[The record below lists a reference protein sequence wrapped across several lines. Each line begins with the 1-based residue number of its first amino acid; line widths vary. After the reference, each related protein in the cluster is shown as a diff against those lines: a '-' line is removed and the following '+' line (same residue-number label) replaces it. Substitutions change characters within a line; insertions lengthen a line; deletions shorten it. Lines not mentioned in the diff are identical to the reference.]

1 VCAPLVKKG
10 LPQGSLFD
18 RAGDRHLR
26 EICHR
31 SSLTFDFDLLYG
43 AILVGRFDEIGA
55 YKCNLEA
62 K

>member
-1 VCAPLVKKG
+1 MVHFL
-10 LPQGSLFD
+10 D
-18 RAGDRHLR
+18 RAGDRHLC

-43 AILVGRFDEIGA
+43 ASLVGRFDELGA
-55 YKCNLEA
+55 YECYLEA